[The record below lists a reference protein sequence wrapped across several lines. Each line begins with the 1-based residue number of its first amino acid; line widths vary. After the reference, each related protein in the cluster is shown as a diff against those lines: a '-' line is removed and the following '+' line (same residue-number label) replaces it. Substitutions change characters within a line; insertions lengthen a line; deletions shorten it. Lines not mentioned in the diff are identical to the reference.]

1 MSTNTDISKV
11 KKKQKSTVK
20 PPPFYQVLMH
30 NDDFTTTDFVVD
42 VLQRFFSFDVE
53 RAVALMLKV
62 HHEGQAVCGVYTR
75 DIAMTKVDLVRDY
88 ARQHEYPLRCS
99 CEPV

>member
-1 MSTNTDISKV
+1 MSTNTEIAKV
-11 KKKQKSTVK
+11 KKKQKSAQK
-20 PPPFYQVLMH
+20 PPSFYQVLMH
-30 NDDFTTTDFVVD
+30 NDDFTTTDFVVE
-42 VLQRFFSFDVE
+42 VLQRFFAFDVE
-53 RAVALMLKV
+53 RAVTLMLKI
-62 HHEGQAVCGVYTR
+62 HHEGQAVCGVFTR

>member
-11 KKKQKSTVK
+11 QKKQKSAVK

-75 DIAMTKVDLVRDY
+75 DIAMTKVDLVWDY
-88 ARQHEYPLRCS
+88 ARQHENPLRCS

>member
-1 MSTNTDISKV
+1 
-11 KKKQKSTVK
+11 
-20 PPPFYQVLMH
+20 MH

>member
-1 MSTNTDISKV
+1 MSTKIEQETTL
-11 KKKQKSTVK
+11 KKQRATTK
-20 PPPFYQVLMH
+20 PPSMYQVLMH

-42 VLQRFFSFDVE
+42 VLQLFFGFDLE
-53 RAVALMLKV
+53 RAVTLMLKV
-62 HHEGQAVCGVYTR
+62 HHEGQAVCGVFTR

-88 ARQHEYPLRCS
+88 ARQHEFPLRCS

>member
-1 MSTNTDISKV
+1 MSTNTEIV
-11 KKKQKSTVK
+11 TTKKKQTAKLK
-20 PPPFYQVLMH
+20 PPSLYQVLMH
-30 NDDFTTTDFVVD
+30 NDDFTTTDFVVE

-62 HHEGQAVCGVYTR
+62 HHEGKAVCGVFSR
-75 DIAMTKVDLVRDY
+75 DIAMSKVKLVRDY

>member
-1 MSTNTDISKV
+1 MSTKTEIDKV
-11 KKKQKSTVK
+11 KKKKK
-20 PPPFYQVLMH
+20 AALEPPSFYQVLMH
-30 NDDFTTTDFVVD
+30 NDDFTTTDFVVE
-42 VLQRFFSFDVE
+42 VLQRFFAFDVE

-62 HHEGQAVCGVYTR
+62 HHEGQAVCGVFSR
-75 DIAMTKVDLVRDY
+75 DIAMTKVELVRDY

>member
-1 MSTNTDISKV
+1 MSTKTEIGTVN
-11 KKKQKSTVK
+11 KQQKANLK

-30 NDDFTTTDFVVD
+30 NDDFTTTDFVVE
-42 VLQRFFSFDVE
+42 VLQRFFAFDIE

-62 HHEGQAVCGVYTR
+62 HHDGKAVCGVFSR
-75 DIAMTKVDLVRDY
+75 DVAMTKVELVRDY